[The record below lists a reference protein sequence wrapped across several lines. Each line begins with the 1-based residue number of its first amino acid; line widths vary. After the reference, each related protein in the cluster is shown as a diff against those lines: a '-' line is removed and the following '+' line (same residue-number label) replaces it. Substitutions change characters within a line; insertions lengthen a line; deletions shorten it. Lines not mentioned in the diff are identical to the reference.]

1 MNLQDKKENKVYC
14 LSWAFDCQTS
24 TEGVVVGKL
33 DSIRELYGVLFEQK
47 EKLLYVCITT
57 VSDGDVIEEYSRFGV
72 E

>member
-1 MNLQDKKENKVYC
+1 MYC

-24 TEGVVVGKL
+24 TEGVVVGEL
-33 DSIRELYGVLFEQK
+33 DSIRELYGMLSEQK

-57 VSDGDVIEEYSRFGV
+57 VPDGNVIEEYSRFGI